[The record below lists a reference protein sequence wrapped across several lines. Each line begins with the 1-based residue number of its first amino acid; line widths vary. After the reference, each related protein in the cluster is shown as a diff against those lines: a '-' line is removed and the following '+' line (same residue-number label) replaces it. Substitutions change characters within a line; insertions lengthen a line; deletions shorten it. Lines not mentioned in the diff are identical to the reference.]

1 MDHLLLFAAADI
13 VATVTNVLSVV
24 LGLGAVIFFH
34 EMGHFAVA
42 KWCDVHVERFSMG
55 IGPIIWSRQ
64 KGETE
69 YALSALPFGGYVKM
83 LGQDDMDP
91 NQMTSDEIAEN
102 PRSFSSKSVW
112 QRMAIISAGVI
123 MNVITG
129 FMFFAAS
136 YWIGVLEIEPVV
148 GSVIP
153 GAPAWTAGLE
163 PGDRITDIDGEK
175 VTTYNDIQNI
185 VVLSSKAMKLT
196 GTKGNGE
203 PLELTITPEKGE
215 KLRTI
220 GITPPLKTTI
230 DLRVEGDIVIRGS
243 AAGDAKAD
251 FQAGDRITAMNGQPI
266 AYLHDMIR
274 VSAILADQDIKY
286 TIERLADPEDSES
299 ETSTVTVTVPPRL
312 VKSIGL
318 RMAMGPVTALK
329 SGSIAE
335 VAGLQKGDVITL
347 VNDLEI
353 GQSIDPLRLPN
364 YLASLADTEVVLGV
378 KRQTDNG
385 LEDVLITL
393 TPASGL
399 PPVEFPV
406 VATDA
411 LVVPSIGAGFHVQNR
426 IAIVEEGSEASKA
439 SPGFAPMQ
447 EITKI
452 ELQHANPKDFKADAM
467 GDKLGPEVVDL
478 EAAAKEIEEAGGK
491 EMVNWAWV
499 FRQIQ
504 MVPLRQV
511 RFHVTPAEDNAK
523 PFAVLLKE
531 QTETEGW
538 YATTRGIRGFQ
549 YSQFQQTASSFGDA
563 MALGY
568 DATKT
573 AGMRIYMT
581 LNSLFS
587 GNLSYKA
594 LSGPLGIAKIGYL
607 VADSGFTKLLGFL
620 GFLSINLAILN
631 FLPIPILDGGHMV
644 FLIYELVTRRPPSPK
659 VIAFAHAVGLVFI
672 IGLFM
677 LVMYLDI
684 WVNRLGY

>member
-1 MDHLLLFAAADI
+1 MDHLLLFAATDI
-13 VATVTNVLSVV
+13 VTTVTNVLSVV

-102 PRSFSSKSVW
+102 PRSFSSKSVL

-136 YWIGVLEIEPVV
+136 YWFGVLEIEPVV
-148 GSVIP
+148 GSVVS

-163 PGDRITDIDGEK
+163 PGDRIVEIDGEK

-185 VVLSSKAMKLT
+185 VVLSSKSMRLT
-196 GTKGNGE
+196 GTTRNGE
-203 PLELTITPEKGE
+203 SLDLTITPEKNDR
-215 KLRTI
+215 LRTI

-230 DLRVEGDIVIRGS
+230 DLRVEDDIVIRGS
-243 AAGDAKAD
+243 SADDSNAD
-251 FQAGDRITAMNGQPI
+251 FQAGDRVIEMNGQPV
-266 AYLHDMIR
+266 AYLHDMRRI
-274 VSAILADQDIKY
+274 SAIMADQEIVY
-286 TIERLADPEDSES
+286 TIERLADPANPKSEA
-299 ETSTVTVTVPPRL
+299 STVTVTVPPKE

-318 RMAMGPVTALK
+318 RMAMGPVTALQA
-329 SGSIAE
+329 GSIAE
-335 VAGLQKGDVITL
+335 IAGLQKGDLITR
-347 VNDLEI
+347 VNELEVVTD
-353 GQSIDPLRLPN
+353 IDPLRLPHL
-364 YLASLADTEVVLGV
+364 LASLADTEVILGV

-385 LEDVLITL
+385 LEDVSITL
-393 TPASGL
+393 TPAPGR
-399 PPVEFPV
+399 PPVEFPAA
-406 VATDA
+406 ATDA
-411 LVVPSIGAGFHVQNR
+411 LIAPSIGAGFHVQNR
-426 IAIVEEGSEASKA
+426 IAVVEEGSEALNA
-439 SPGFAPMQ
+439 EPRFAPKQ
-447 EITKI
+447 QITKI
-452 ELQHANPKDFKADAM
+452 ELQHSNPKDFKPDAI
-467 GDKLGPEVVDL
+467 GDKIGPEVVDL
-478 EAAAKEIEEAGGK
+478 EAAAKEIEEAGGT

-499 FRQIQ
+499 FQQIQ
-504 MVPLRQV
+504 SVPLREV
-511 RFHVTPAEDNAK
+511 RLHVTPAEDNSK

-531 QTETEGW
+531 QKGVPGW
-538 YATTRGIRGFQ
+538 YLTTRGIQGWQ
-549 YSQFQQTASSFGDA
+549 YSQFQQTATSFGDA
-563 MALGY
+563 VALGY

-644 FLIYELVTRRPPSPK
+644 FLIYEAVTRRQPSPK
-659 VIAFAHAVGLVFI
+659 VIAFAHAIGLVFI
-672 IGLFM
+672 VGLFM

>member
-1 MDHLLLFAAADI
+1 MDHLLLFAASDI

-102 PRSFSSKSVW
+102 PRSFSSKPVW

-136 YWIGVLEIEPVV
+136 YWIGVLEIEPIV
-148 GSVIP
+148 GSVMP

-185 VVLSSKAMKLT
+185 VVLSSDSMKLT
-196 GTKGNGE
+196 GTKANGDA
-203 PLELTITPEKGE
+203 LELTITPEKGE

-220 GITPPLKTTI
+220 GINPPLKTNI
-230 DLRVEGDIVIRGS
+230 DLRADGDIVIRGS
-243 AAGDAKAD
+243 AAGDVKAD
-251 FQAGDRITAMNGQPI
+251 IQRGDRIIAMNGEKI
-266 AYLHDMIR
+266 AYLHDMKRI
-274 VSAILADQDIKY
+274 SAILADQDISY
-286 TIERLADPEDSES
+286 TIERFADPEDTKSEV
-299 ETSTVTVTVPPRL
+299 STITVIVPPKQI
-312 VKSIGL
+312 KSLGL
-318 RMAMGPVTALK
+318 RMAMGPVTALQT
-329 SGSIAE
+329 GSLAE
-335 VAGLQKGDVITL
+335 KAGLKKGDVITK
-347 VNDLEI
+347 VNDLMLGEDL
-353 GQSIDPLRLPN
+353 DPLRLPN
-364 YLASLADTEVVLGV
+364 HLASLADTEVVLGV

-385 LEDVLITL
+385 MEDISITV
-393 TPASGL
+393 TPEAGL
-399 PPVEFPV
+399 PPVQFPILS
-406 VATDA
+406 TDA
-411 LVVPSIGAGFHVQNR
+411 LIAPSIGAGFHVQSR
-426 IAIVEEGSEASKA
+426 IAVVEEGSEASQTTPA
-439 SPGFAPMQ
+439 FAPMQ
-447 EITKI
+447 QITKV
-452 ELQHANPKDFKADAM
+452 ELQHANPKDFKPDAL
-467 GDKLGPEVVDL
+467 GDEKGPEDIDL
-478 EAAAKEIEEAGGK
+478 EAAREEIEEAGGK

-504 MVPLRQV
+504 TVPLRQV
-511 RFHVTPAEDNAK
+511 RLHVTPAEDNAK

-531 QTETEGW
+531 QKQVEGW
-538 YATTRGIRGFQ
+538 FSTTRGIGGFQ
-549 YSQFQQTASSFGDA
+549 YSQFQQTASSFGEA
-563 MALGY
+563 MSLGY

-581 LNSLFS
+581 LNSLFT

-644 FLIYELVTRRPPSPK
+644 FLIYEAVARRPPSPR
-659 VIAFAHAVGLVFI
+659 VINFAHGVGLIFI
-672 IGLFM
+672 VGLFM

-684 WVNRLGY
+684 WVNRMGY

>member
-1 MDHLLLFAAADI
+1 MDHLLLFAASDLI
-13 VATVTNVLSVV
+13 GTVTNVLSVV

-34 EMGHFAVA
+34 ELGHFAVA
-42 KWCDVHVERFSMG
+42 KWCDVQVERFSMG

-136 YWIGVLEIEPVV
+136 YWFGVLEIEPVV
-148 GSVIP
+148 GAVIP

-163 PGDRITDIDGEK
+163 PGDRIAEIDGEK

-185 VVLSSKAMKLT
+185 VVLSSTTMKLT
-196 GTKGNGE
+196 GTKANGE
-203 PLELTITPEKGE
+203 PLNLMVTPEQGQ

-230 DLRVEGDIVIRGS
+230 DSQVEGDIAIRGS
-243 AAGDAKAD
+243 AAGEAKAD
-251 FQAGDRITAMNGQPI
+251 FQPGDHVTAMNGEPI
-266 AYLHDMIR
+266 AYLHEMR
-274 VSAILADQDIKY
+274 RFSAIFADQDINY
-286 TIERLADPEDSES
+286 TVERLSHPEDPKS
-299 ETSTVTVTVPPRL
+299 ETTTVTVTVPPKQ

-318 RMAMGPVTALK
+318 RMAIGPVTAIQ
-329 SGSIAE
+329 SDSIADA
-335 VAGLQKGDVITL
+335 AGLQMGDQITK
-347 VNDLEI
+347 VNDLEV
-353 GQSIDPLRLPN
+353 GKDIDPLRLPN
-364 YLASLADTEVVLGV
+364 HLASLADSEVVLEV

-385 LEDVLITL
+385 LEDVSITL
-393 TPASGL
+393 TPVSGL
-399 PPVEFPV
+399 PPVQHPQTPTGSLI
-406 VATDA
+406 A
-411 LVVPSIGAGFHVQNR
+411 PSIGAGFHVQNK
-426 IAIVEEGSEASKA
+426 IAIVEESSEAA
-439 SPGFAPMQ
+439 TADPGFAPMQ

-452 ELQHANPKDFKADAM
+452 ELQHPNPKDFTPDAL
-467 GDKLGPEVVDL
+467 GDKKDPEVIDL
-478 EAAAKEIEEAGGK
+478 EEAAEEIKKAGGK

-499 FRQIQ
+499 FLQIQ
-504 MVPLRQV
+504 NVPLREV
-511 RFHVTPAEDNAK
+511 RLHVTPADDKAK
-523 PFAVLLKE
+523 PFAVLLKQQNE
-531 QTETEGW
+531 VEGW
-538 YATTRGIRGFQ
+538 YSTTRGIRGWQ
-549 YSQFQQTASSFGDA
+549 YSQFQQTASSFSEA
-563 MALGY
+563 MSLGY

-644 FLIYELVTRRPPSPK
+644 FLIYEAVARKEPSPK

-672 IGLFM
+672 VGLFM

-684 WVNRLGY
+684 WVNRLGN